1 MKNFDDGIDDE
12 CFWKEF
18 FLFGIII
25 SVKVMMEGG
34 CSKGFGFVCFFF
46 LEEVIKVVIEM
57 NGRIVVIKLLYVV
70 LV

>member
-1 MKNFDDGIDDE
+1 
-12 CFWKEF
+12 
-18 FLFGIII
+18 
-25 SVKVMMEGG
+25 MEGG
-34 CSKGFGFVCFFF
+34 RSKGFGFVCFFF